1 MKITRCESNPIVT
14 PGLYDWRKATV
25 FNPAVIIE
33 GDKFY
38 MIERTA
44 GSLDPFQCFF
54 GLLESEDGVNFKHVL
69 DKPIIHPEQFGF
81 PYGSIQDPRVVKL
94 DDTFYLNYAL
104 RPCSMSYYPTGVGIP
119 NNSKPVYPD
128 GWGEEDVHWRTRS
141 SIATSKDLINWEFL
155 CDTTPLDINDRD
167 NILFPEKIG
176 GKYALLRRPEEFIG
190 EAYGT
195 EKPAMWISYS
205 EDLITWEDP
214 ILFATVEQEWELKK
228 IGGSTP
234 PIKTDK
240 GWLVL
245 YHGVGPDHIYRVGAM
260 LLDLEQPEKVVAR
273 APGFIMEPET
283 YYEKFGLFIPN
294 VVFPTANVVKDG
306 LLYIYYGA
314 TDTAI
319 CLATV
324 PLDELVDYVI
334 AESEKG

>member
-1 MKITRCESNPIVT
+1 MKITRCEANPIVT

-25 FNPAVIIE
+25 FNPAVIIDN
-33 GDKFY
+33 DKFY

-54 GLLESEDGVNFKHVL
+54 GLLESENGVNFKHVL
-69 DKPIIHPEQFGF
+69 DKPVIHPEQLGF
-81 PYGSIQDPRVVKL
+81 PHGSIQDPRLVKF

-119 NNSKPVYPD
+119 NNSRPSFPD
-128 GWGEEDVHWRTRS
+128 GWGEEEVHWRTRS

-176 GKYALLRRPEEFIG
+176 GKYALLRRPEEYIG

-214 ILFATVEQEWELKK
+214 ILFATVEQEWEFKK

-260 LLDLEQPEKVVAR
+260 LLDLEQPEKVIAR
-273 APGFIMEPET
+273 APGFVMEPET

-324 PLDELVDYVI
+324 PLDDLVEYVI
-334 AESEKG
+334 TESEKR

>member
-1 MKITRCESNPIVT
+1 MRITRHPANPIVT

-54 GLLESEDGVNFKHVL
+54 GLLESDDGVDFRHVL
-69 DKPIIHPEQFGF
+69 DKPVIHPEQLGF
-81 PYGSIQDPRVVKL
+81 PHGSIQDPRLVKI
-94 DDTFYLNYAL
+94 DDIFYLNYAL

-119 NNSKPVYPD
+119 NSSKPEYPD
-128 GWGEEDVHWRTRS
+128 GWGEPGDWLTRS
-141 SIATSKDLINWEFL
+141 SIATSKDLIHWEFL

-176 GKYALLRRPEEFIG
+176 GRYALLRRPEEYIG
-190 EAYGT
+190 PAYGT

-205 EDLITWEDP
+205 DDLIEWDDP
-214 ILFATVEQEWELKK
+214 ILIATAEQEWEFKK

-234 PIKTDK
+234 PVKTEH
-240 GWLVL
+240 GWLTL
-245 YHGVGPDHIYRVGAM
+245 YHGVGPDHVYRVGAM
-260 LLDLEQPEKVVAR
+260 MLDLERPDRVIAR
-273 APGFIMEPET
+273 SPGFIMEPET

-306 LLYIYYGA
+306 LLYIYYGC
-314 TDTAI
+314 TDTSI
-319 CLATV
+319 GLATV
-324 PLDELVDYVI
+324 PLGELAAHVMQWPVRD
-334 AESEKG
+334 

>member
-33 GDKFY
+33 NDKFY

-54 GLLESEDGVNFKHVL
+54 GLLESEDGVNFRHVL
-69 DKPIIHPEQFGF
+69 DKPVIHPEQFGF
-81 PYGSIQDPRVVKL
+81 PYGSIQDPRVVKI
-94 DDTFYLNYAL
+94 DDTFYMNYAL

-119 NNSKPVYPD
+119 NNAKPEYPN
-128 GWGEEDVHWRTRS
+128 GWGKPEDWLTRS

-155 CDTTPLDINDRD
+155 CDTTPLEINDRD

-176 GKYALLRRPEEFIG
+176 GRYALLRRPEEYIG

-205 EDLITWEDP
+205 DNLIDWDAP
-214 ILFATVEQEWELKK
+214 ILLAVPEADWEYKK

-240 GWLVL
+240 GWLTL
-245 YHGVGPDHIYRVGAM
+245 YHGVGEDHVYRVGAM
-260 LLDLEQPEKVVAR
+260 LLDLEHPEKIVAR

-306 LLYIYYGA
+306 LLYIYYGC

-324 PLDELVDYVI
+324 PLDELVDYII
-334 AESEKG
+334 AESEGK